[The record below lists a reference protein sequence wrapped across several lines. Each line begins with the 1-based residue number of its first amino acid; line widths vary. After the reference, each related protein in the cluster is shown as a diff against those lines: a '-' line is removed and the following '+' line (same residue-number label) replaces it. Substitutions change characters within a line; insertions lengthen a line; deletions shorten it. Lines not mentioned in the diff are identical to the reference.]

1 MSKLAAVFGSNY
13 QSQKHNLV
21 IRKFVINGVEFSVR
35 IPLANDLSKI
45 YDRISDINETKVK
58 AIFEELSAPLL
69 KFKDA
74 ESEELQF
81 VDDDVLVQG
90 RSMREAARTKCMT
103 ENKIVEFIKLLVP
116 VEEGASMDDI
126 TYDDIAAEWP
136 MSVQLLMVEKISEVI
151 APTYKESRGN

>member
-1 MSKLAAVFGSNY
+1 
-13 QSQKHNLV
+13 
-21 IRKFVINGVEFSVR
+21 
-35 IPLANDLSKI
+35 
-45 YDRISDINETKVK
+45 
-58 AIFEELSAPLL
+58 
-69 KFKDA
+69 
-74 ESEELQF
+74 
-81 VDDDVLVQG
+81 
-90 RSMREAARTKCMT
+90 MREAARTKCMT